1 MPTFSAKTKRNLQRI
16 VPHGIIWLFLGIVF
30 FLVEAGISGGLPEA
44 TDSRIALTPEVLLFA
59 LIAITL
65 VGFVVGAIE
74 LFYLNKRL
82 AHKSFAKKI
91 LYKLLFYSILF
102 FLITTI
108 TYPIAVSMELHLS
121 YFDARVWN
129 KFGNYLY
136 SWTNFSSLIQLG
148 TALLVSLFYAEF
160 SENIG
165 HGILV
170 NLLTGKYHHPIQEER
185 IFLFLDMKSSTSI
198 AENLGHEKY
207 FKLLKDFY
215 KDLSPAIIDHSGEI
229 YQYVGDEVV
238 ISWPLS
244 NGLHAFNCLECFFE
258 MQKDLLN
265 KKTVYLERYGVSPTF
280 KGGMHMGTVTTGEIG
295 ALKKEI
301 IFTGDVLNTTA
312 RIQALCNEY
321 EEHLIVSEELWNEL
335 QALSKYEATPLG
347 SIELKGK
354 QYPVKLLAIHKK

>member
-1 MPTFSAKTKRNLQRI
+1 MPALSAKTKRNLQRI
-16 VPHGIIWLFLGIVF
+16 IPHGIIWLFLGIVF
-30 FLVEAGISGGLPEA
+30 FLVEAAITGGLPEA

-65 VGFVVGAIE
+65 VGLAIGAIE
-74 LFYLNKRL
+74 LFFLNKRL

-91 LYKLLFYSILF
+91 LYKLLFYSALF
-102 FLITTI
+102 FLITALTF
-108 TYPIAVSMELHLS
+108 PIAASIELKVS
-121 YFDARVWN
+121 YFDALVWN

-170 NLLTGKYHHPIQEER
+170 NFLTGKYHRPIQEGR

-198 AENLGHEKY
+198 AEKLGHEKY

-215 KDLSPAIIDHSGEI
+215 KDLSPAIIEHSGEI

-238 ISWPLS
+238 ISWSLHH
-244 NGLHAFNCLECFFE
+244 GLLNRNCLGCFFA
-258 MQKDLLN
+258 MQQDLLN
-265 KKTVYLERYGVSPTF
+265 KKALYEERYGVFPTF

-321 EEHLIVSEELWNEL
+321 QETLIISEELWNKL
-335 QALSKYEATPLG
+335 QAAVSYQANPLG

-354 QYPVKLLAIHKK
+354 QHPVKLLAIQQK